1 MAVNGHDTSTWDLA
15 KVKRVLVG
23 RNGSTCVLTIRQKG
37 AHSAID
43 VTLMRGCLEWWE
55 LHDRV
60 SLTEQQLAES
70 EKSAQEFRQ
79 MWMVE
84 SKRAASESTQREELS
99 IELEGYRAA
108 LASTRNALRVADD
121 ELAKEYAKTSE
132 LKIELSRLKAS
143 LEGQLKE
150 QQEFMERSKE
160 AMAACDKAQGERDEA
175 EKEIRKL
182 RQETEDLKRQA
193 SGAEEERDL
202 SHRMYR
208 EVDFARKT
216 AMQRLADAQAQ
227 LALLTSDNEAM
238 KKDLQ
243 SLQQDKDR
251 DNGLKQLTEQD
262 IDAARRSANDAQR
275 ELREQKALKDRLE
288 EEKQA
293 LSNEVVR
300 LQTMLA
306 DKEKQVQATLQKMA
320 EQQKM
325 LNENIV
331 ANAELEGIK
340 TQLSRENDALR
351 SRAEAAGR
359 DAELADTRADAH
371 LQRIPPLEKAAAKV
385 DVLQQELETTT
396 NKLRDSEK
404 ELAVL
409 EAKLAHSMA
418 SEAAL
423 ELRIKSTD
431 KQLGEELSNFQE
443 LKREHEDLMLKHRE
457 LETSYK
463 ACQAAKDLLVEYRGT
478 IEDLQD
484 GLKSQTSEVIRLK
497 EAQTALVQEKDNCKR
512 EIEEQRKNFDE
523 RMRQKQSEITEK
535 MLASHLNLE
544 NAQKSFDAKLM
555 ELTEKGEQQKAQNE
569 KLKLEFEDKLR
580 AKDLEIE
587 ADVAELNALK
597 HDFDK
602 RVEKERINLVKQ
614 FKEQTD
620 ELHEQLKQLLKLK
633 ESADK
638 EHEAEVAKCRAEL
651 SDRIHQ
657 FTRDQDDLNQQ
668 WSVRYEALVKTEEE
682 ERARMAAANA
692 RKVESMQSDLKQEQ
706 DDRNKIIASI
716 PEKVQ
721 KECEI
726 IVRQKQLELD
736 ALNKSVDA
744 RIASERMSVATDWQL
759 KMDELKREHDVAI
772 GKVKNEWQDK
782 YLVLQNEVI
791 VQVNEE
797 RRKCGEEVSII
808 SAQLQDQLRRQA
820 ELEELA
826 KSVESRI
833 ASERMSVALEW
844 QLKMDELKREHDEAI
859 GIVKSDC
866 QDKYMVLKNEVMAL
880 KNECQGKINEERRKY
895 DENIANISKELKD
908 QLSQE
913 KVKWIE
919 QHGAMERDLRE
930 KCAFYQQERD
940 HVKAELDRFYKLPNP
955 VGVGLALKY
964 SAKDVHDLQD
974 IVIDKVNTKK

>member
-1 MAVNGHDTSTWDLA
+1 VAVNGHDTSTWDLA

-23 RNGSTCVLTIRQKG
+23 RNGSTCVLTVRQKG
-37 AHSAID
+37 AHSVID

-160 AMAACDKAQGERDEA
+160 AMASCNKAQVERDEA

-182 RQETEDLKRQA
+182 RQEIEDLKRQA

-251 DNGLKQLTEQD
+251 DNGLKHLAEQD
-262 IDAARRSANDAQR
+262 MDAARRSADDAQR
-275 ELREQKALKDRLE
+275 ELKEQKALKDRLE

-306 DKEKQVQATLQKMA
+306 DKEQQVQ
-320 EQQKM
+320 
-325 LNENIV
+325 
-331 ANAELEGIK
+331 
-340 TQLSRENDALR
+340 S
-351 SRAEAAGR
+351 
-359 DAELADTRADAH
+359 ADMRADAH

-385 DVLQQELETTT
+385 AVLQQELETTLS
-396 NKLRDSEK
+396 KLCDTEK

-423 ELRIKSTD
+423 ELRIKHTD
-431 KQLGEELSNFQE
+431 KQMGEELSDFQG
-443 LKREHEDLMLKHRE
+443 LKREHEDLTLKYRE

-478 IEDLQD
+478 IENLQD
-484 GLKSQTSEVIRLK
+484 GLKSQNSEVIRLK
-497 EAQTALVQEKDNCKR
+497 EVQAALVQEKDNCKR
-512 EIEEQRKNFDE
+512 EIEEQRKHFDE
-523 RMRQKQSEITEK
+523 NMRQKQSEITEK

-555 ELTEKGEQQKAQNE
+555 ELTEKGEQEKAQYE
-569 KLKLEFEDKLR
+569 RFRLEFGDMLR
-580 AKDLEIE
+580 AKDLEIQQ
-587 ADVAELNALK
+587 DLAELDALK

-620 ELHEQLKQLLKLK
+620 DLHEQLKQLLKLK

-638 EHEAEVAKCRAEL
+638 EHEAEVASCKAEL

-668 WSVRYEALVKTEEE
+668 WSVRYEALVKTEEA

-692 RKVESMQSDLKQEQ
+692 RKVESLQSDLKQEQ
-706 DDRNKIIASI
+706 DDRNRIIASI

-726 IVRQKQLELD
+726 IVRQKQFELD
-736 ALNKSVDA
+736 SLNKSVDA

-759 KMDELKREHDVAI
+759 KMDELRREHDAAI

-782 YLVLQNEVI
+782 YLVLENEVI

-797 RRKCGEEVSII
+797 RRKCGEEVSKI

-859 GIVKSDC
+859 GKVKSDC
-866 QDKYMVLKNEVMAL
+866 QEKYMILKNEVMAL

-895 DENIANISKELKD
+895 DENMANISKELKD

-913 KVKWIE
+913 KVRWIE

-964 SAKDVHDLQD
+964 AAKNVHDLED
-974 IVIDKVNTKK
+974 IVIDKVNTGN

>member
-1 MAVNGHDTSTWDLA
+1 VAVNGHDTSTWDLA

-23 RNGSTCVLTIRQKG
+23 RNGSTCVLTVRQKG

-60 SLTEQQLAES
+60 SVTEQQLAES
-70 EKSAQEFRQ
+70 ETSAQEFRQ

-150 QQEFMERSKE
+150 QQDFMERTKE

-182 RQETEDLKRQA
+182 RQEIEDLKRQA

-251 DNGLKQLTEQD
+251 DNGLKQLAEKD
-262 IDAARRSANDAQR
+262 IDAARRLANDAQR
-275 ELREQKALKDRLE
+275 ELKEQKALKDRLE

-306 DKEKQVQATLQKMA
+306 DKEQQIQATLQKMV

-325 LNENIV
+325 LNETIA

-340 TQLSRENDALR
+340 AQLSRENDALR
-351 SRAEAAGR
+351 SRAQAAGLEAAS
-359 DAELADTRADAH
+359 ADMKADAH

-385 DVLQQELETTT
+385 GMLQQELETTLS
-396 NKLRDSEK
+396 KLRDTEK
-404 ELAVL
+404 EFAVL

-431 KQLGEELSNFQE
+431 KKMGEELSNFQG
-443 LKREHEDLMLKHRE
+443 LKREHEDLTLKYRE

-463 ACQAAKDLLVEYRGT
+463 SCQAAKDLLVEYRGT

-497 EAQTALVQEKDNCKR
+497 EALAALLQENDNCKR
-512 EIEEQRKNFDE
+512 EIEEQRKHFDE
-523 RMRQKQSEITEK
+523 SMRQKQSEITEK

-544 NAQKSFDAKLM
+544 NAQKSFDAKLK
-555 ELTEKGEQQKAQNE
+555 ELTEKEEQQKTQHE
-569 KLKLEFEDKLR
+569 MLKLEFADKLR

-587 ADVAELNALK
+587 KDLAELQALK

-602 RVEKERINLVKQ
+602 RVEKERINLLKS

-620 ELHEQLKQLLKLK
+620 DLHEQLKQLLKLK

-638 EHEAEVAKCRAEL
+638 EHDAEIAKCKAEL

-668 WSVRYEALVKTEEE
+668 WSVRYEALVKNEEAE
-682 ERARMAAANA
+682 KARIAAANA
-692 RKVESMQSDLKQEQ
+692 RKVESLQSDLKQEQ
-706 DDRNKIIASI
+706 DDRNRIIASI

-721 KECEI
+721 KECEVI
-726 IVRQKQLELD
+726 LRQKQVDLD
-736 ALNKSVDA
+736 ALNKAIDA
-744 RIASERMSVATDWQL
+744 RIASERMSVATEWQL
-759 KMDELKREHDVAI
+759 KMDERKREQDTAI
-772 GKVKNEWQDK
+772 GKVKDEWQDK
-782 YLVLQNEVI
+782 
-791 VQVNEE
+791 
-797 RRKCGEEVSII
+797 VSKL

-844 QLKMDELKREHDEAI
+844 QLKMDELEREHDEAI
-859 GIVKSDC
+859 GKVKSDC
-866 QDKYMVLKNEVMAL
+866 QEKYMVLKNEVMTL
-880 KNECQGKINEERRKY
+880 KNECQDKVNEERRKY
-895 DENIANISKELKD
+895 DENMAKISRELKD

-919 QHGAMERDLRE
+919 QHGAIERDLRE
-930 KCAFYQQERD
+930 KCAYYQQERD
-940 HVKAELDRFYKLPNP
+940 HVKAEFDRFYKLPNP

-964 SAKDVHDLQD
+964 SGKSSHDLED
-974 IVIDKVNTKK
+974 IVIEKVNTGK

>member
-1 MAVNGHDTSTWDLA
+1 MAVNGQDTSTWDLA

-23 RNGSTCVLTIRQKG
+23 RNGSTCVLTVRQKG

-160 AMAACDKAQGERDEA
+160 AMTACNKAQGERDEA

-182 RQETEDLKRQA
+182 RQEIEDLKRQA

-251 DNGLKQLTEQD
+251 DNGLKQLAEQD
-262 IDAARRSANDAQR
+262 IDAARRSADDAQR
-275 ELREQKALKDRLE
+275 ELKEQKALKDRLE
-288 EEKQA
+288 EERQA

-306 DKEKQVQATLQKMA
+306 DKEQQVQ
-320 EQQKM
+320 
-325 LNENIV
+325 
-331 ANAELEGIK
+331 
-340 TQLSRENDALR
+340 S
-351 SRAEAAGR
+351 
-359 DAELADTRADAH
+359 ADMRADAH

-385 DVLQQELETTT
+385 AVLQQELETTLS
-396 NKLRDSEK
+396 KLRDTEK
-404 ELAVL
+404 DLAVL

-431 KQLGEELSNFQE
+431 KKMGEELSNFQG
-443 LKREHEDLMLKHRE
+443 LKREHEDLTLKYRE

-463 ACQAAKDLLVEYRGT
+463 SCQAAKDLLVEYRGT
-478 IEDLQD
+478 IENLQD
-484 GLKSQTSEVIRLK
+484 SLKSQTSEVIRLK
-497 EAQTALVQEKDNCKR
+497 EAQATLVQEKDNCKR
-512 EIEEQRKNFDE
+512 EIEEQRKHFDE
-523 RMRQKQSEITEK
+523 SMRQKQSEITEK

-544 NAQKSFDAKLM
+544 NAQKSFDAKLVELTEKGENAQKSFDAKLV
-555 ELTEKGEQQKAQNE
+555 ELTEKGEQQKAQHE
-569 KLKLEFEDKLR
+569 RFRLESGDILR
-580 AKDLEIE
+580 AKDLEIQQ
-587 ADVAELNALK
+587 DLAELNALK

-620 ELHEQLKQLLKLK
+620 DLHEQLKQLLKLK

-638 EHEAEVAKCRAEL
+638 EHEAELAMCKAEL

-668 WSVRYEALVKTEEE
+668 WSVRYEALVKSEEA

-692 RKVESMQSDLKQEQ
+692 RKVESLQSDLKQEQ
-706 DDRNKIIASI
+706 DDRNRIIASI

-726 IVRQKQLELD
+726 IVKQKQFELD

-759 KMDELKREHDVAI
+759 KIDELRREQDAAI

-782 YLVLQNEVI
+782 YLVLENEVI

-797 RRKCGEEVSII
+797 RRKCGQEVSKI

-859 GIVKSDC
+859 GKVKSDC
-866 QDKYMVLKNEVMAL
+866 QEKYMVLKN
-880 KNECQGKINEERRKY
+880 
-895 DENIANISKELKD
+895 
-908 QLSQE
+908 
-913 KVKWIE
+913 
-919 QHGAMERDLRE
+919 
-930 KCAFYQQERD
+930 
-940 HVKAELDRFYKLPNP
+940 
-955 VGVGLALKY
+955 
-964 SAKDVHDLQD
+964 
-974 IVIDKVNTKK
+974 